1 MIRTQKDKLYTGITT
16 DPDRR
21 FYEHQQGQVGAKFF
35 RSDRP
40 LEIVYIEF
48 FDSRSEASKRE
59 WELKQ
64 LRRSQ
69 KLELIAQSSSA
80 SGSKTQP
87 SSEPC

>member
-1 MIRTQKDKLYTGITT
+1 MWFLYMIRTQKDKLYTGITT

-21 FYEHQQGQVGAKFF
+21 FYEHQEGLVGAKFF

-40 LEIVYIEF
+40 VEIVYMEF

-64 LRRSQ
+64 LKRPQ

-80 SGSKTQP
+80 SGS
-87 SSEPC
+87 